1 MKRKL
6 KNFDKSFKELNKRRK
21 LRGEKPL
28 TEKAYA
34 NLSNQI
40 AVSRDGKINPLKQ
53 RGFDNALSFFGKEIL
68 EKKKTCIHCG
78 KKKRYI
84 DFIVRYKPPSIQN
97 ICRDCEQNRKKQY
110 N

>member
-28 TEKAYA
+28 TEKEYA
-34 NLSNQI
+34 NLSQKI

-53 RGFDNALSFFGKEIL
+53 RGFEKAVSFFGKSIL
-68 EKKKTCIHCG
+68 EKKKSCIHCG
-78 KKKRYI
+78 KRKRYV
-84 DFIVRYKPPSIQN
+84 DFIVRYNPASIQN
-97 ICRDCEQNRKKQY
+97 ICRDCEQDRKKKY

>member
-34 NLSNQI
+34 NLANKI

-53 RGFDNALSFFGKEIL
+53 RGFDNALSFFGKIIL
-68 EKKKTCIHCG
+68 EKKKSCIHCG
-78 KKKRYI
+78 KRKRYI
-84 DFIVRYKPPSIQN
+84 DFIVRYNPPSIQN

-110 N
+110 Y